1 MISKLVAIVFM
12 SLAVTAKLPNLDAN
26 LGMLSTSGISSG
38 PCMAVQFHVGFSATI
53 KGAGVVAGG
62 PYHCA

>member
-1 MISKLVAIVFM
+1 MAVLFL
-12 SLAVTAKLPNLDAN
+12 SLAVSAKLPNLDAN
-26 LGMLSTSGISSG
+26 LGMVSTSGISSG
-38 PCMAVQFHVGFSATI
+38 AYMAVQFHVGFSATV